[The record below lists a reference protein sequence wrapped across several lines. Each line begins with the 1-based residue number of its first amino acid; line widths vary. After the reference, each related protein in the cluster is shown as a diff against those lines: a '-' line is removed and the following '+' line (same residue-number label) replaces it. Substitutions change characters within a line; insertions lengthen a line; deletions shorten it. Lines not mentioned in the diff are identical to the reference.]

1 MMKYIYAQLKGG
13 LGNQLFIYA
22 HAKSISVNQNRKLVL
37 DTFSGFINDEKYK
50 RTYELD
56 KFCIS
61 PDNLISNDKSMFSR
75 KFIKRISLFLS
86 KCLPKSTKFYLAE
99 SSLGF
104 DSGLLDCGVQS
115 KHLYIDGY
123 WQSEKYFESIKEII
137 YNDFQLRVQVSEEI
151 VTLGQALRE
160 SNSVSVHVR
169 KFVNGSSNY
178 PSNLNMDYY
187 ERSFKLIEQ
196 KIDNPIYYIFS
207 EPNAIDSKLRVYF
220 SNKSCIFIAD
230 LASKL
235 TTEND
240 FYLMSKCNHYI
251 IANSTF
257 SWWSAWLGE
266 QSSKTSIVIAPKI
279 FIDTGPSGWGFH
291 GLIPDRWIQT

>member
-1 MMKYIYAQLKGG
+1 MKYVYAQLKGG

-22 HAKSISVNQNRKLVL
+22 HAKSISVKQNRKLVL

-50 RTYELD
+50 RTYELE

-75 KFIKRISLFLS
+75 KRFKRIFLFLS
-86 KCLPKSTKFYLAE
+86 KCLPKSSKFYVAE

-104 DSGLLDCGVQS
+104 DSALLGCGVRS

-123 WQSEKYFESIKEII
+123 WQSEKYFEAIKEII
-137 YNDFQLRVQVSEEI
+137 YNDFQLRIQVSEDI
-151 VTLGQALRE
+151 VTLGQSLRE

-169 KFVNGSSNY
+169 KFVNDSSNY
-178 PSNLNMDYY
+178 PNNLNMDYY

-196 KIDNPIYYIFS
+196 KVDNPIYYIFS
-207 EPNAIDSKLRVYF
+207 EPNAIDSKLRAYF

-266 QSSKTSIVIAPKI
+266 QSSKTSIVVAPKI
-279 FIDTGPSGWGFH
+279 FIDVGPSGWGFD